1 MAEESIREIQELRLL
16 LGSPRDPDGRVFAQL
31 GNALRRAGEL
41 DEAAEVLSEGLE
53 AHPLFTP
60 GHLTLGWVAVERGD
74 LEDARTRFTRTL
86 ELDPENPFALLGLGR
101 ILELVG
107 DDTGSAM
114 VEQALELHPTVEALS
129 PSLPG
134 EDPGFFR
141 LPFLPLADLAPEEI
155 PDAGESLHGLP
166 FVSLDELAPSRKRQ
180 EDLSALPFM
189 SLWDLRPEES
199 SDEGWEEGEEAG
211 VASGAPADPSAG
223 EGAEADRSPDEPGEQ
238 PSEEAVEGA
247 GEEAFEEAFEGAS
260 EEAVEGA
267 GEEPGGGP
275 GAEGDLE
282 DATEETVQGEVEGD
296 ATPVT
301 RTMAE
306 LLVRQG
312 LLDRALEVYHRLE
325 EQHPGD
331 SELERR
337 IGEVEALRSA
347 LGAEPDSGGH
357 TLGSPPAAPALP
369 REGDSFEA
377 EAHELHPSISVP
389 EPVAETPS
397 PYAWHGEGEELVET
411 PPPEASAGAY
421 FGRLLAWTPGK
432 GTGEDETRPE
442 SDPPPG
448 SGTDEP

>member
-1 MAEESIREIQELRLL
+1 MEDPAHPTGDPVAEESIREIQELRLL

-189 SLWDLRPEES
+189 SLWDLPTDPLTSLASSLPRRPSRELARRLSRRLPRRPSRE
-199 SDEGWEEGEEAG
+199 
-211 VASGAPADPSAG
+211 PA
-223 EGAEADRSPDEPGEQ
+223 RSP
-238 PSEEAVEGA
+238 
-247 GEEAFEEAFEGAS
+247 
-260 EEAVEGA
+260 
-267 GEEPGGGP
+267 
-275 GAEGDLE
+275 AE
-282 DATEETVQGEVEGD
+282 V
-296 ATPVT
+296 PV
-301 RTMAE
+301 
-306 LLVRQG
+306 
-312 LLDRALEVYHRLE
+312 
-325 EQHPGD
+325 P
-331 SELERR
+331 
-337 IGEVEALRSA
+337 
-347 LGAEPDSGGH
+347 
-357 TLGSPPAAPALP
+357 
-369 REGDSFEA
+369 
-377 EAHELHPSISVP
+377 
-389 EPVAETPS
+389 
-397 PYAWHGEGEELVET
+397 
-411 PPPEASAGAY
+411 
-421 FGRLLAWTPGK
+421 K
-432 GTGEDETRPE
+432 GTWKTPRRRRSKARSRETRLR
-442 SDPPPG
+442 
-448 SGTDEP
+448 